1 MLRLLSKSKLMEKSI
16 NLSRYNMY
24 LFKYVYNYD
33 GTIRT
38 RKEIYRQEEN
48 GKLILVSE
56 CTPLDPTKLIDVNYE
71 EI

>member
-1 MLRLLSKSKLMEKSI
+1 
-16 NLSRYNMY
+16 MY

-38 RKEIYRQEEN
+38 RIEIYRQEEN

-56 CTPLDPTKLIDVNYE
+56 CTTLDPTKLIDVNYE

>member
-1 MLRLLSKSKLMEKSI
+1 
-16 NLSRYNMY
+16 MY